1 MIVMQTYKVIVS
13 NSASSDLDDI
23 AQYIA
28 SIYRQESGHKFVNK
42 ILGQLASL
50 SYTAGI
56 YKHSNYITA
65 KLIHSNAKTISII
78 NHRWTV
84 IFHTYDNFVVID
96 RIMPS
101 KMMKE

>member
-28 SIYRQESGHKFVNK
+28 SIYRQVSGHKFVNK

-65 KLIHSNAKTISII
+65 KLIHPNAKTISII